1 MSTAGNQRLTQS
13 LQVLNA
19 EKYHALA
26 VALTQI
32 TLSFLLNPN
41 NYDYQGQLSETA
53 SSYDLAAGTFKVVAQ
68 GVLVLLNDGTKFS
81 VLFDFFFTFASS

>member
-53 SSYDLAAGTFKVVAQ
+53 SLYDLAAGTFKVVAQ
-68 GVLVLLNDGTKFS
+68 GVLVLLNDGTIFFLFIRRFLYFS
-81 VLFDFFFTFASS
+81 